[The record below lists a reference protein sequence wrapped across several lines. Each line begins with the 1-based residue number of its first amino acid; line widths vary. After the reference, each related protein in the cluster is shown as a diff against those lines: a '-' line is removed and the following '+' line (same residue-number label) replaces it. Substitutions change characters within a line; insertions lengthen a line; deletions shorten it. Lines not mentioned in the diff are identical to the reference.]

1 MRTMILA
8 AMIAGCLASTMA
20 VGEETRPAHAH
31 GGALDVAPLANTPSE
46 VISLSDSEI
55 ADLRL
60 GHGMGLARAAELNG
74 HPGPAHATE
83 LADALALTPEQR
95 RASEALRASVQGA
108 ARAKGAR
115 ILAAE
120 AALARGFARR
130 PLDAASLKARV
141 MALAA
146 LQGELRFIHLEAHLA
161 ERAWLS
167 DAQVAR
173 YAMLRGYADSPAPS
187 SSSDEPPHG
196 HKH

>member
-1 MRTMILA
+1 MRMMILS
-8 AMIAGCLASTMA
+8 AMIVGCLASTTA
-20 VGEETRPAHAH
+20 LGEEAAPARAHRPA
-31 GGALDVAPLANTPSE
+31 LDPAPQASAPSE
-46 VISLSDSEI
+46 VISLSDSEV
-55 ADLRL
+55 AELRL

-74 HPGPAHATE
+74 HPGPAHVIE

-95 RASEALRASVQGA
+95 RASEALRNAVQGA
-108 ARAKGAR
+108 ARAQGAR

-161 ERAWLS
+161 ERTLLS

-173 YAMLRGYADSPAPS
+173 YAMLRGYADSPTPS

-196 HKH
+196 HKN

>member
-1 MRTMILA
+1 MRTMILSA
-8 AMIAGCLASTMA
+8 IVAGCLASTMA
-20 VGEETRPAHAH
+20 VGEEAAPAHAH

-46 VISLSDSEI
+46 VISLSDSEV

-74 HPGPAHATE
+74 HPGPAHVIE

-95 RASEALRASVQGA
+95 RASEALRNAVQGA

-130 PLDAASLKARV
+130 TLDAASLKARV

-161 ERAWLS
+161 ERALLS
-167 DAQVAR
+167 EAPVAR
-173 YAMLRGYADSPAPS
+173 YAILRGQPDPRAPLS
-187 SSSDEPPHG
+187 SSGEVPHG
-196 HKH
+196 HKN